1 MTYFGDHWN
10 TQAFP
15 PRQGGDPWKGHSL
28 SIHSLSNTL
37 IHTQTQT
44 HTHTHTHKPSLF
56 NTFTHTCTHEI
67 DTTCDVY

>member
-37 IHTQTQT
+37 IHT
-44 HTHTHTHKPSLF
+44 HTHTDTNTHTPSLF

-67 DTTCDVY
+67 DTQCDVY

>member
-44 HTHTHTHKPSLF
+44 QTHIHTHLSYLTHS
-56 NTFTHTCTHEI
+56 HTRAHMK
-67 DTTCDVY
+67 